1 MGIGRTRL
9 IAAFVL
15 GLFPRPESADTLYL
29 SVHRILVDL
38 AGAALK

>member
-1 MGIGRTRL
+1 MRIGRTRL

-15 GLFPRPESADTLYL
+15 GLFPRPESADALYL

-38 AGAALK
+38 ADAALR